1 MVIMLGDSVPNEGS
15 DRVQLHLL
23 GNSVPSQG
31 SDRTAM
37 LVRRQCVL

>member
-1 MVIMLGDSVPNEGS
+1 MPNEGS

-37 LVRRQCVL
+37 LVRRHCVL